1 MLQLPERTSL
11 LASMQGDPLPGAP
24 RIVRSA
30 RQGVRGAKEKVFKP
44 KGGCG
49 SKGRPHPYTLNGSQ
63 PGTAPGTRGP
73 HPVDDASAGG
83 SPYKYWNE
91 DALSRWL
98 GPENLGWAI
107 LDSVRTRV
115 LVDNGARVNS
125 VMPAYVCCHR
135 LGVRPIS
142 ELDHSLNP
150 FWDCIRLV
158 GLGGRH
164 VEPAGFTLMRVQIEG
179 MPHYDEQQVIFVLDD
194 PSGFSARIPI
204 ILGTPTINR
213 VIQTMKESEI
223 HEAPSEW
230 QAARVTFEW
239 MQGFQLR

>member
-1 MLQLPERTSL
+1 
-11 LASMQGDPLPGAP
+11 MQGDPLPGAP

-30 RQGVRGAKEKVFKP
+30 RQRARGTEEKVFKP
-44 KGGCG
+44 QGGCG
-49 SKGRPHPYTLNGSQ
+49 SKGRPCPYTISGSQ
-63 PGTAPGTRGP
+63 PGTTPGTRGP
-73 HPVDDASAGG
+73 HPVDNVSAGG

-98 GPENLGWAI
+98 GLENLGWAI
-107 LDSVRTRV
+107 LDGIQTRV
-115 LVDNGARVNS
+115 LVDNGTRVNS
-125 VMPAYVCCHR
+125 VMPACVCR
-135 LGVRPIS
+135 QGLGIHLIS

-150 FWDCIRLV
+150 FRDHIPLV
-158 GLGGRH
+158 GLGGGC

-179 MPHYDEQQVIFVLDD
+179 MPHYDEQQVVFVLDD
-194 PSGFSARIPI
+194 PSGFSARIPV

-223 HEAPSEW
+223 HKAPLEW
-230 QAARVTFEW
+230 QAARVAFEW